1 MPTDI
6 NVADGKLADWHR
18 FDAKSTAVV
27 KDRHVLMSNA
37 DSADNA
43 REQITTIWTKLG
55 GTDTPPRVTYFTRD
69 DMAANTAGEV
79 PAAPP
84 KPSLNTT
91 GLTSLTINLSFV
103 NSLGGAA
110 PTSVRVRAVEGVNT
124 ATTDTSFTWPWPTTA
139 SVTGLT
145 SGTTYAVSYRYTSPL
160 GNGAFS
166 PIETMTTQS
175 LLLVLSILPML
186 MFL

>member
-6 NVADGKLADWHR
+6 NVADGRLADWHR
-18 FDAKSTAVV
+18 FEAKATAVV

-43 REQITTIWTKLG
+43 REQVNTIWEKLG
-55 GTDTPPRVTYFTRD
+55 GTDTPPRVTYFNRKD
-69 DMAANTAGEV
+69 LAANEALEV

-84 KPSLNTT
+84 KPTLNTA

-124 ATTDTSFTWPWPTTA
+124 LTTDTSFTWPWPATA
-139 SVTGLT
+139 DVTGLT
-145 SGTTYAVSYRYTSPL
+145 SGTTYNVSYRYTSPL

-166 PIETMTTQS
+166 DTQSMTTQS